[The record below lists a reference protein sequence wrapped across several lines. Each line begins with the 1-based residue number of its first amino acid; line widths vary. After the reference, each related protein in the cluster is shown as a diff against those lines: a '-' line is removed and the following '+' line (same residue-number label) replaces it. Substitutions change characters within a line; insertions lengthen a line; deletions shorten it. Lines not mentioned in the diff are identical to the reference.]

1 MKSADSD
8 SASTAVPARLA
19 ALRVYLH
26 RSVLAML
33 FLGFSAGLPFPLVFA
48 TLSAW
53 LSTAGV
59 SKASIGMFAWIGI
72 TYSLKVLWAPLVDRL
87 ALPGLTAWLGRRR
100 SWMLLAQ
107 CGITG
112 ALFGL
117 SQADPAANLA
127 AVAWLSLAV
136 AFGSATQDIAVDA
149 WRIEAAE
156 LSSQG
161 AMAASYQ
168 FGYRLAMLAA
178 GAGSLFI
185 ADAFSWSA
193 AYRSM
198 AVLMVVGM
206 VTVLMIGE
214 PIASPEAHVGATR
227 PLPVLQRLNLWV
239 STAVIGP
246 FADFFHRH
254 GGRAFV
260 LLGFIACYRIADL
273 VLGVMANPFYIDIG
287 FSLSEIAT
295 VTKVFGFAV
304 TMIGAALGG
313 VVVAR
318 YGVARPLVAGAIM
331 VAVTNLLFAW
341 LAWWGADIRLLMV
354 TISADNMAA
363 GFTGT
368 VFIAFLSSLTSAA
381 YTATQYA
388 LFSALMTL
396 IGNFVGGFS
405 GRVVEATDWITF
417 FVYTACAGLP
427 AIVLAMVVARR
438 AHAENRRRCA

>member
-1 MKSADSD
+1 MKSADPD
-8 SASTAVPARLA
+8 TAPAAVPGQRS

-26 RSVLAML
+26 RRVLAML

-72 TYSLKVLWAPLVDRL
+72 AYSLKVFWAPLVDRL
-87 ALPGLTAWLGRRR
+87 PVPGLTSALGQRRG
-100 SWMLLAQ
+100 WMLLAQ
-107 CGITG
+107 SAIVA
-112 ALFGL
+112 ALLGL
-117 SQADPAANLA
+117 SQADPAADLA

-136 AFGSATQDIAVDA
+136 AFGSATQDIAIDA

-156 LSSQG
+156 LRSQG

-185 ADAFSWSA
+185 ADALSWSA

-198 AVLMVVGM
+198 AALMVVGM
-206 VTVLMIGE
+206 VTVLVIGE
-214 PIASPEAHVGATR
+214 SPAASRETDAE
-227 PLPVLQRLNLWV
+227 PVMQRLRRWIAM
-239 STAVIGP
+239 AVIGP
-246 FADFFHRH
+246 FADFFGRH
-254 GGRAFV
+254 GRRALVLIGFV
-260 LLGFIACYRIADL
+260 ACYRIADL
-273 VLGVMANPFYIDIG
+273 TLGVMANPFYIDIG
-287 FSLSEIAT
+287 FSLSEIAA
-295 VTKVFGFAV
+295 VSKVFGFAV
-304 TMIGAALGG
+304 TMVGAALGG
-313 VVVAR
+313 VAVAR
-318 YGVARPLVAGAIM
+318 YGTARPLVAGAIM
-331 VAVTNLLFAW
+331 VALTNLLFAG
-341 LAWWGADIRLLMV
+341 LAWWGADIRLLML
-354 TISADNMAA
+354 TISADNLAA

-368 VFIAFLSSLTSAA
+368 VFIAFLSGLTSAA

-396 IGNFVGGFS
+396 PGNFIGGFS

-427 AIVLAMVVARR
+427 AIVLAMIVARR
-438 AHAENRRRCA
+438 TPDYS